1 MKPFLDF
8 IRQVDFSTII
18 SRVESRASYYFI
30 IEKFRHHTGQTRTS
44 EDAGGGRKYSNADHN
59 KRQTSI
65 MYITTRQKEKKRNRL
80 YIVESRGRSSRLPSH
95 KPSSTR
101 PFACVLSSRSY
112 KPSLYNRGQDFLK
125 VSCSSTAVGEI
136 LALR

>member
-1 MKPFLDF
+1 MKPFLDL

-59 KRQTSI
+59 KPVLCISPPDRKKKKETDSI
-65 MYITTRQKEKKRNRL
+65 LSRVEAVLLACLRTNRPRRGHLPVYLVAGVTNHHCITEAK
-80 YIVESRGRSSRLPSH
+80 I
-95 KPSSTR
+95 
-101 PFACVLSSRSY
+101 F
-112 KPSLYNRGQDFLK
+112 
-125 VSCSSTAVGEI
+125 
-136 LALR
+136 